1 MAVPG
6 TRTRIPEATMSETA
20 APVRWHVLDDPQA
33 VAEHTAKRILAAAD
47 SAIAE
52 RGVFR
57 IVLAGGRTPEAA
69 YRLLVNTDTDW
80 SCWEIFFGDE
90 RCLPVDDAQRN
101 STMAAQAWLDH
112 VTISAAQIHEI
123 PAESGAEA
131 ASQAYIQHVRDAMP
145 FDMVLLGMGE
155 DGHTASLFPG
165 QEHSPEELVH
175 AVHDAPKP
183 PPDRVSLSRRALSDA
198 RQVLILV
205 TGEGKRDAVRA
216 WKAGNAL
223 PVASINSHTGV
234 DVIIDRDAV
243 SQ

>member
-1 MAVPG
+1 
-6 TRTRIPEATMSETA
+6 MSEA
-20 APVRWHVLDDPQA
+20 EAPVRWHVLDDPQA
-33 VAEHTAKRILAAAD
+33 VAEQTAECILAAAD

-69 YRLLVNTDTDW
+69 YRLLADTDTDW
-80 SCWEIFFGDE
+80 SHWEIFFGDE

-101 STMAAQAWLDH
+101 SHMAAHAWLNH
-112 VTISAAQIHEI
+112 VNIDEARIH
-123 PAESGAEA
+123 PMTAELGAEA
-131 ASQAYIQHVRDAMP
+131 AAKAYARDVRDATP

-165 QEHSPEELVH
+165 HQHDPDELVH

-198 RQVLILV
+198 RRVLILV
-205 TGEGKRDAVRA
+205 TGEGKREAVKA
-216 WKAGNAL
+216 WKAGDEL
-223 PVASINSHTGV
+223 PVASISGHTGV
-234 DVIIDRDAV
+234 DVLIDHDAV
-243 SQ
+243 GEQ